1 MENIKDWCISRQLWW
16 GHRIPA
22 WYDQQG
28 NIVVAKNEE
37 EAAILYKSQFGELKE
52 PLRQDED
59 CLDTWFSSWL
69 WPFEVFGGLSNPGNK
84 EVNYYYPTQTLV
96 TAPEIIFF
104 WVARMIMAGYEFQG
118 KDPFKEVYFTGIVR
132 DKQGRKM
139 SKSLGNSPDLLA
151 LIDKYGADAVRF
163 GILISSPA
171 GNDLLWDESSNEQG
185 LHFNNKLWNALRLIK
200 GFETRIASDNSVEVP
215 QFAIDWMQNRIDA
228 TREQIEV
235 QFKEFKL
242 SEALKTIYS
251 LIWDDFCSWYLEWIK
266 PGFEQPIHAFTV
278 ERTIKLYEDLL
289 QLLHPF
295 MPFITEEIFHLLG
308 DKNQDLT
315 VKQFSKP
322 TSADPA
328 VIGAGD
334 RLKELITAIR
344 DTRNKYQ
351 LKQKDAIQLWVETDQ
366 PSQLTLIQSLLAKQA
381 NASALNIVNT
391 IDSTKNGITVVVG
404 KNKLLIETGEG
415 QSTEGQK
422 EQLEKDLTYYK
433 GFLQSV
439 DKKLSN
445 ERFVQNAK
453 PEVVE
458 LEQKKKADALDKIRL
473 LEESIARL
481 SS

>member
-1 MENIKDWCISRQLWW
+1 
-16 GHRIPA
+16 
-22 WYDQQG
+22 
-28 NIVVAKNEE
+28 
-37 EAAILYKSQFGELKE
+37 
-52 PLRQDED
+52 
-59 CLDTWFSSWL
+59 
-69 WPFEVFGGLSNPGNK
+69 
-84 EVNYYYPTQTLV
+84 
-96 TAPEIIFF
+96 
-104 WVARMIMAGYEFQG
+104 
-118 KDPFKEVYFTGIVR
+118 
-132 DKQGRKM
+132 
-139 SKSLGNSPDLLA
+139 
-151 LIDKYGADAVRF
+151 
-163 GILISSPA
+163 
-171 GNDLLWDESSNEQG
+171 
-185 LHFNNKLWNALRLIK
+185 
-200 GFETRIASDNSVEVP
+200 
-215 QFAIDWMQNRIDA
+215 
-228 TREQIEV
+228 
-235 QFKEFKL
+235 
-242 SEALKTIYS
+242 
-251 LIWDDFCSWYLEWIK
+251 
-266 PGFEQPIHAFTV
+266 
-278 ERTIKLYEDLL
+278 
-289 QLLHPF
+289 

-328 VIGAGD
+328 IIGAGD

-391 IDSTKNGITVVVG
+391 IDSDKNGITVVVG
-404 KNKLLIETGEG
+404 KTKLLIETGEG